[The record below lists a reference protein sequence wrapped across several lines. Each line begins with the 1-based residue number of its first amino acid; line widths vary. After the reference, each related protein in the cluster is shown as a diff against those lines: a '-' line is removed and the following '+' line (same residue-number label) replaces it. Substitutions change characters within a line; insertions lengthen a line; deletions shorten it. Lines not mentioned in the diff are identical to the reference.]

1 MPAHP
6 CGEAMAQEAVLEHMA
21 LAGRTRR
28 PAVGGAGLAVSQ
40 SSPAAGFDVT
50 AMVLLFLA
58 ALQAT
63 LLSAMGH
70 AGAAGPLPLRLIARA
85 VPGKARLLSKRG
97 SAAPALRPEESSP
110 APECASAA
118 AAPGLVSSPRPS
130 PRCAVSEVLD
140 EFEATSATVSARRI
154 GEGGKVEYQVDVV
167 IGVVALRSWR
177 RYSELR
183 AFRDEVEAWLAVQMP
198 AGSAWVE
205 RGAPAF
211 PSRVRNAG
219 DLEERQRVLAAYL
232 RALLTP
238 AEGLLDAIT
247 VGRLLRRH
255 AAFLHLPPQVLAG
268 LSSATTRII
277 RVLEPI
283 AK

>member
-1 MPAHP
+1 MHDR
-6 CGEAMAQEAVLEHMA
+6 EVLGK
-21 LAGRTRR
+21 LARRKGRSV
-28 PAVGGAGLAVSQ
+28 VGGAGLAVSQ
-40 SSPAAGFDVT
+40 SRPAGFDVT
-50 AMVLLFLA
+50 SMVLLFLA
-58 ALQAT
+58 AVQAT
-63 LLSAMGH
+63 LLSAVGR

-85 VPGKARLLSKRG
+85 VPGKTRLLSKGG

-110 APECASAA
+110 APECAPAA
-118 AAPGLVSSPRPS
+118 AAPGLVFSPPPS
-130 PRCAVSEVLD
+130 PRCVVSEVLD

-154 GEGGKVEYQVDVV
+154 GEGGLTEYQVEVA

-238 AEGLLDAIT
+238 ADGLLDAIT

-268 LSSATTRII
+268 LSSATR
-277 RVLEPI
+277 
-283 AK
+283 AAQ